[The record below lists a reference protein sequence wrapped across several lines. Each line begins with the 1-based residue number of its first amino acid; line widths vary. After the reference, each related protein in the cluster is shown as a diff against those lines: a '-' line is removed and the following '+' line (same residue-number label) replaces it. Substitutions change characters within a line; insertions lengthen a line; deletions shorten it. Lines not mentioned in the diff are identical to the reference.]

1 MSEKSGSRTRRIL
14 KNVVVSAL
22 VLGAVGGGV
31 AYTAVT
37 AENADRTAPTVAW
50 AGPSASATPEDPA
63 AGFQRG
69 RASTPLSKLLLPV
82 PEGHVLGSDIEGY
95 GNDAEVSAK
104 QARALLKL
112 TGSGYYGKERRAYEK
127 EIDRLGIQGMAMR
140 SYADDAGTYQAEVL
154 ILRMKDKTTVRKFFE
169 VRKKLS
175 ELLELRKGPKIKEY
189 AKNSACFLG
198 PEPEKPKARKG
209 SQENPD
215 LQDMVCSAYDGEFM
229 ITVRAYGSPPFDQ
242 KAVADLVEKQLRH
255 IASPGEYV

>member
-1 MSEKSGSRTRRIL
+1 MSEKAGSRTRRIL
-14 KNVVVSAL
+14 KNVLVSVL

-37 AENADRTAPTVAW
+37 ADGADRTAPTVGW
-50 AGPSASATPEDPA
+50 AEPSTTATPEDPA
-63 AGFQRG
+63 AGFLRG

-82 PEGHVLGSDIEGY
+82 PDGLVLGSDIEGY

-104 QARALLKL
+104 QAQALLKV
-112 TGSGYYGKERRAYEK
+112 TGKGFYGKQRRAYEK
-127 EIDRLGIQGMAMR
+127 EVDRLGIQGMAMR
-140 SYADDAGTYQAEVL
+140 SYADDAGTFQAEVL
-154 ILRMKDKTTVRKFFE
+154 ILRMKDKKAVREFFE
-169 VRKKLS
+169 VRKDFS

-189 AKNSACFLG
+189 AKNSACYLG
-198 PEPEKPKARKG
+198 PKPEEPKQHKG
-209 SQENPD
+209 GQRNPD

-242 KAVADLVEKQLRH
+242 KAVGDLVEKQLRH